1 MWKRT
6 PARYVHAAVGLLTLR
21 IRAQNKRH
29 RQETLYW
36 HPTRIGLTQ
45 YSGNPSLVIS
55 LLITALDVIMIL
67 RASPRHSVN
76 PR

>member
-6 PARYVHAAVGLLTLR
+6 PALNVHAAVGLLTLR
-21 IRAQNKRH
+21 IRAPNKRH
-29 RQETLYW
+29 QRESLYW
-36 HPTRIGLTQ
+36 HLMRIGPTQ
-45 YSGNPSLVIS
+45 YSGNPSLEIS
-55 LLITALDVIMIL
+55 LLITALDVITIL